1 MKFPS
6 KESIERLRKEYPV
19 GCRVELLKMDDQ
31 FAPPIGTKGVVQG
44 VNTLGDIEVF
54 WSNGSSLSVINGVD
68 ACRRCDDD

>member
-31 FAPPIGTKGVVQG
+31 FAPPIGTKGTVQG